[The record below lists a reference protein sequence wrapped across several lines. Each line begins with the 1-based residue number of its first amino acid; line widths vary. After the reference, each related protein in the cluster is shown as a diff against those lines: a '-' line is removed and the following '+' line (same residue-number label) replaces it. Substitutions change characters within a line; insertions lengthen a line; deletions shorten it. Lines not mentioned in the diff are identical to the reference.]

1 MMDEFAPLSSTEGAA
16 GLVGSLIK
24 QARLIWRLLK
34 DERVSE
40 WVKLIPLVGLIYLL
54 SPIDLIPDLMLPG
67 LGELDDVAVIL
78 LSLKAF
84 VNLCPPAIVSE
95 HLEELL
101 GRRGVVRP
109 DDDSSSAAYIDASYR
124 VLDQDEE

>member
-1 MMDEFAPLSSTEGAA
+1 MDDNASPSSTEGTA
-16 GLVGSLIK
+16 GLIGALVK

-40 WVKLIPLVGLIYLL
+40 WVKLVPLAGLIYFL

-84 VNLCPPAIVSE
+84 VNLCPPAIVGE
-95 HLEELL
+95 HMEDLL
-101 GRRGVVRP
+101 GRRGVVHP
-109 DDDSSSAAYIDASYR
+109 NDDSSSTPYIDASYR